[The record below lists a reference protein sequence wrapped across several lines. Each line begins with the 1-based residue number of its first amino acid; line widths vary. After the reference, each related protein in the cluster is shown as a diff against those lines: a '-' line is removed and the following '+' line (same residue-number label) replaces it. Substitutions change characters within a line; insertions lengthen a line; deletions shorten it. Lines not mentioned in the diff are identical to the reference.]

1 MQNAQNRSCNFV
13 HFCRLRSHNYG
24 AIIQPSNE
32 TQTTGGTTEAAK
44 EQTGQ
49 HDSPGGRIGAADIEN
64 RIRTRGKTESAT
76 RSGCIQRPGTF
87 QSIRRAKR
95 EKRDRKHDTNHN
107 QRRESERLSAG
118 PLPAAALRS
127 ARTEN
132 KRKEVNAMIYYMNRE
147 TGELLTKAEMLEQ
160 AATEYDLNDETNGLE
175 WSEYY
180 DIIRES

>member
-1 MQNAQNRSCNFV
+1 MEADCIDSDPAPAQSN
-13 HFCRLRSHNYG
+13 G
-24 AIIQPSNE
+24 AQDSAKSGLE
-32 TQTTGGTTEAAK
+32 STTQTT
-44 EQTGQ
+44 
-49 HDSPGGRIGAADIEN
+49 
-64 RIRTRGKTESAT
+64 
-76 RSGCIQRPGTF
+76 
-87 QSIRRAKR
+87 
-95 EKRDRKHDTNHN
+95 N
-107 QRRESERLSAG
+107 QRRESERLFAG
-118 PLPAAALRS
+118 PLPTAALRS

>member
-1 MQNAQNRSCNFV
+1 MSFSAALIRRNPPPAVFSVVKTMQNAQNRSCNFV

-95 EKRDRKHDTNHN
+95 EKRDRKHDKQTPTVCK
-107 QRRESERLSAG
+107 RR
-118 PLPAAALRS
+118 
-127 ARTEN
+127 
-132 KRKEVNAMIYYMNRE
+132 
-147 TGELLTKAEMLEQ
+147 KA
-160 AATEYDLNDETNGLE
+160 
-175 WSEYY
+175 
-180 DIIRES
+180 

>member
-1 MQNAQNRSCNFV
+1 MDSGRALSKVSAAQSV
-13 HFCRLRSHNYG
+13 KSG
-24 AIIQPSNE
+24 TDST
-32 TQTTGGTTEAAK
+32 TQTT
-44 EQTGQ
+44 
-49 HDSPGGRIGAADIEN
+49 
-64 RIRTRGKTESAT
+64 
-76 RSGCIQRPGTF
+76 
-87 QSIRRAKR
+87 
-95 EKRDRKHDTNHN
+95 N
-107 QRRESERLSAG
+107 QRRESVWLSAG

-132 KRKEVNAMIYYMNRE
+132 KRKEVNTMIYYMNRE